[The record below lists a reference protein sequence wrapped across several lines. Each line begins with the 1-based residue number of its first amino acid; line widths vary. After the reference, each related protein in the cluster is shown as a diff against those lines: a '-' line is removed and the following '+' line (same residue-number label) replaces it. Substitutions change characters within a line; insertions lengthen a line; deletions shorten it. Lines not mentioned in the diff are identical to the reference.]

1 MPLGSACAACEGKG
15 EVSQRFACLSRVVDQ
30 TQTCVG
36 LSAEA
41 MEPTTAVGN
50 EGGKD
55 NVPEV
60 VETVIGELLDILQ
73 DKVSCAGSLH

>member
-1 MPLGSACAACEGKG
+1 
-15 EVSQRFACLSRVVDQ
+15 
-30 TQTCVG
+30 
-36 LSAEA
+36 